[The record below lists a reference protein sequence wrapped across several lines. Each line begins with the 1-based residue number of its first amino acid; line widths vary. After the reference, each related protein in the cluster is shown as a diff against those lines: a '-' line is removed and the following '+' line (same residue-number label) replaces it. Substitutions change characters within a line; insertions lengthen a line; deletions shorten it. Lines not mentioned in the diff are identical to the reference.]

1 MQVVE
6 RDKWKLLLKSIE
18 FFKIFDESELDELLS
33 NSNVKKY
40 GVRDWIIK
48 EDREADSFFVIL
60 RGKANIIKEN
70 YAKAKRT
77 IGEINE
83 GDCFGE
89 MAVLLKQA
97 RSASVMAGTE
107 TFIFEISAGE
117 IENLK
122 LETQLKLY
130 RRFAIVLATRLKVSS
145 SKIADI

>member
-1 MQVVE
+1 M
-6 RDKWKLLLKSIE
+6 KSID
-18 FFKIFDESELDELLS
+18 FFKIFDETELDELLS
-33 NSNVKKY
+33 SSNVKKY
-40 GVRDWIIK
+40 NVHDWIIK
-48 EDREADSFFVIL
+48 EDRQADSFFVIL

-89 MAVLLKQA
+89 MAVILQQA
-97 RSASVMAGTE
+97 RSASVMAGKE
-107 TFIFEISAGE
+107 TFIFEISADE
-117 IENLK
+117 IDGLK
-122 LETQLKLY
+122 TETQLKLY